1 MAENERKA
9 REDMELDS
17 RKLRALLED
26 EKTRNRALNDELAI
40 AHRNQ
45 DSVAHDYSRDI
56 ERLKGEFE

>member
-1 MAENERKA
+1 
-9 REDMELDS
+9 MELDA

-56 ERLKGEFE
+56 ERLKGEFEERIS